1 MKNFKNEMLNRIPWI
16 TLTFFI
22 SILSG
27 AIGNIVQ
34 HNDPSGFCLFA
45 VELAGCCIGLYVVTY
60 LVELI
65 PFRHYIAFHITNA
78 LSCYVF
84 FMGCAYF
91 FHFFGFRLSNIFVV
105 TIQFIIFYIILTA
118 LIIYDYRKKSKQIN
132 DLIQKKQ
139 Q

>member
-1 MKNFKNEMLNRIPWI
+1 MKNFKNAMIDRIPWI
-16 TLTFFI
+16 ALTFFI
-22 SILSG
+22 SILIGS
-27 AIGNIVQ
+27 IGNIAQ
-34 HNDPSGFCLFA
+34 NNDPSGFCLFA
-45 VELAGCCIGLYVVTY
+45 VEFAGCSIGLYIVTY

-65 PFRHYIAFHITNA
+65 PFKRNITYHITNA

-91 FHFFGFRLSNIFVV
+91 FHFFGFRLSNIIVTTIEFVL
-105 TIQFIIFYIILTA
+105 IYIAITA
-118 LIIYDYRKKSKQIN
+118 YIIYDYKKKSKQIN